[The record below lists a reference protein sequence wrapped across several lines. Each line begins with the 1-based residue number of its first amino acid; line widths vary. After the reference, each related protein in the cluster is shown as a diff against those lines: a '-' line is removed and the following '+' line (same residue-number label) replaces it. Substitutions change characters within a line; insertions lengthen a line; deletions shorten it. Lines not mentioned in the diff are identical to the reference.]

1 MTSLYLELDE
11 ILALCA
17 EGLAMGK
24 DVRNGPHVDAY
35 ASKPRQGLGFKV
47 EGRGLPYSGSGRLS
61 GSGDTSRARSL
72 AEFNADPGA
81 IHKRPVAS
89 SSSSRPTQQ
98 KTYDQ
103 LMAELRQLH
112 IRAGTF
118 RGPVE

>member
-24 DVRNGPHVDAY
+24 DVKNGPHVDAY

-47 EGRGLPYSGSGRLS
+47 EGRGWSNSGSGRLL
-61 GSGDTSRARSL
+61 GSGDTSQARSL

-81 IHKRPVAS
+81 IHKRPIAS
-89 SSSSRPTQQ
+89 SVPSKPTQK
-98 KTYDQ
+98 KTYDE
-103 LMAELRQLH
+103 LIAELRQLH